1 MINQI
6 PRTDQSK
13 HHPIHQSPLVPETR
27 GTSLE
32 ASNRHDSAYIPRH
45 TDLQTCNV
53 EERVHVSQEY
63 SCRYFDDLCYSRNM
77 KRVRVKVAVTS
88 AQVDLDVRSHVPKP
102 PVVEGSLPSAY
113 S

>member
-1 MINQI
+1 MINRI
-6 PRTDQSK
+6 PRTDQFK
-13 HHPIHQSPLVPETR
+13 HHSIHQSPLVPETR

-45 TDLQTCNV
+45 TDLQTGNV

-77 KRVRVKVAVTS
+77 KRASKGSGDFS
-88 AQVDLDVRSHVPKP
+88 ASRLGCEKP
-102 PVVEGSLPSAY
+102 CA
-113 S
+113 